1 MRTHFRYR
9 RYRRMERRAELTQ
22 TQRGKIEKGRA
33 VTVRQQ
39 MAAKRG
45 HESPDPNLK
54 GLE

>member
-22 TQRGKIEKGRA
+22 TQRGKTEKGRA

-39 MAAKRG
+39 IAAKGG

-54 GLE
+54 GL